1 MWQSAAPTALA
12 RITNLRSRTDSVC
25 DRTSR
30 AVVVQPSRPMTRMML
45 LRDWP
50 AIATITI
57 CSARSG
63 MTRKKSV
70 KLISTVADATRP
82 VAGHDPDQRRR

>member
-1 MWQSAAPTALA
+1 M
-12 RITNLRSRTDSVC
+12 TNFRSRTDSVW

-30 AVVVQPSRPMTRMML
+30 AVVVQPSAPMTRMMFTRL
-45 LRDWP
+45 GP
-50 AIATITI
+50 AMAMITI

-70 KLISTVADATRP
+70 KRMRPAPISPPR
-82 VAGHDPDQRRR
+82 